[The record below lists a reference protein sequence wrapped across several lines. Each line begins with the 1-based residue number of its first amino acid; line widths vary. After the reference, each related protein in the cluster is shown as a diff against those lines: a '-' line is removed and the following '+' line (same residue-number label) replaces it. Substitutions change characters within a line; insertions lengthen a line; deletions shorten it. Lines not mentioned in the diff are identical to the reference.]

1 MGRDKMK
8 YPKIWIVVL
17 IALLVGAA
25 LAGWLA
31 PADVRLMLACIA
43 FGVMIGIILVMLI
56 ER

>member
-1 MGRDKMK
+1 MK